1 MRCDHQSHLVPNSV
15 LGMGPCHQST
25 GANKSFSVLRLHN
38 RRSLGGARPGRG
50 SAWPPPDSYFF
61 LLLPVRTFSSWVTL
75 KQFVRVQG
83 KKQNPKIFLRN
94 SLLVRQ
100 KKSPSTVRGGSACT
114 VELINSW
121 GFKWMVFYSHLY
133 MSFHLECIFL
143 WNTSAKWASVIIP
156 LFGYVSEGPLQ
167 KITSLAVVHAN
178 IGLAYAGKTVL
189 FLFYF
194 FLK

>member
-1 MRCDHQSHLVPNSV
+1 MYEVWSSVSSGTKLGVGSGTVPSKHWSKQELLCAEIAQPALV
-15 LGMGPCHQST
+15 
-25 GANKSFSVLRLHN
+25 
-38 RRSLGGARPGRG
+38 GGARPGRG

-100 KKSPSTVRGGSACT
+100 KKSLSTVRGSSACT
-114 VELINSW
+114 VELINFW
-121 GFKWMVFYSHLY
+121 GFKWMVFYSYLY

-143 WNTSAKWASVIIP
+143 WNTSVK
-156 LFGYVSEGPLQ
+156 
-167 KITSLAVVHAN
+167 
-178 IGLAYAGKTVL
+178 
-189 FLFYF
+189 
-194 FLK
+194 